1 MIWPSPPVR
10 SAEEIHG
17 FSIPALHSVSRIP
30 AGASAAAT
38 VGAGGPRTGPAGGD
52 GGAKPGTVTGVQVL
66 LWTFLALDALG
77 EAFSIIDL
85 IGHCHPIGLVA
96 LTYTLHVTVQSLL
109 TPVHLA
115 RGKRR
120 AWIWSLVSAVVGVRF
135 SAAGVAFG
143 IVCIDA
149 AVPPLVIG
157 LVFAA
162 LNGTLLGLPCSGSVR
177 QWILMHRVQRGEM
190 QAVGGVSGVMG
201 APPER
206 PVDRPGAA
214 TLIVVLLGTL
224 VARCVWTVYS
234 VVDTAST
241 DSELL
246 GWSFFGVIS
255 MRHDI
260 PLPGCRSR

>member
-135 SAAGVAFG
+135 SAAGVVFG
-143 IVCIDA
+143 I
-149 AVPPLVIG
+149 L
-157 LVFAA
+157 
-162 LNGTLLGLPCSGSVR
+162 
-177 QWILMHRVQRGEM
+177 HRR
-190 QAVGGVSGVMG
+190 
-201 APPER
+201 R
-206 PVDRPGAA
+206 GAA
-214 TLIVVLLGTL
+214 TGHRARIRRAQRDAAGGSRARGRCGSGSSCTGCSG
-224 VARCVWTVYS
+224 ARCRRW
-234 VVDTAST
+234 A
-241 DSELL
+241 
-246 GWSFFGVIS
+246 G
-255 MRHDI
+255 
-260 PLPGCRSR
+260 